1 MPKAYDLENS
11 SPSYSH
17 ETTQLNGRRNNEEE
31 SLRFK
36 NLNPYMPRSLW
47 PSHQSLHHYLQTMPI
62 QFRPIMTS
70 SPIRGRKPIPQRL
83 SRQAPT
89 TGKALAVILAK
100 ANPMMHFGVN

>member
-36 NLNPYMPRSLW
+36 KPYPIHAALTLAVTSIATSLLADHADTVQAYYDLLTNPRSETHTAAFVAATTNNW
-47 PSHQSLHHYLQTMPI
+47 KSVGGYSGESKSHDA
-62 QFRPIMTS
+62 FW
-70 SPIRGRKPIPQRL
+70 G
-83 SRQAPT
+83 
-89 TGKALAVILAK
+89 
-100 ANPMMHFGVN
+100 